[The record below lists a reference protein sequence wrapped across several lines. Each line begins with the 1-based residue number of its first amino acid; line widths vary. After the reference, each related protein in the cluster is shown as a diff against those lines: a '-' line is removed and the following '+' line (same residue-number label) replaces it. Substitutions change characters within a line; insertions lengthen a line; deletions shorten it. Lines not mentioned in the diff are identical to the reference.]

1 MIISLSRVKK
11 LRMKVAIIVG
21 LLVIGITPLANA
33 YGESI
38 SQFGIK
44 LLPEKILEFTD
55 GMLQVYVES
64 NGLMIPSGITGLKTT
79 STDSSIIKIIGV
91 EPANEYITNI
101 QIQALQP
108 GTANI
113 ILAAPGFS
121 SKEIPITVFNNNN
134 FPTQIQMKII
144 PVSFPVDGP
153 KHGYIGVEL
162 LTTSGLPTKAEDDTL
177 IKFSTPNTDMIELK
191 ETQVLIKKGE
201 YFALNEFKVLSSGEP
216 IIFAVTEG
224 MKRISQY
231 ITVLESA
238 EPYKIKV
245 YAYPSTFT
253 SYSNPTAY
261 LIIQL
266 QDNDGVPIIAEN
278 DIRVSITASN
288 PTAKINTSIDF
299 EEVIFSTKNLVIESG
314 SYWAVASFTTRPDLG
329 AFTESDF
336 QEYTISASTDD
347 YISTSVTIQVIH
359 ERIGGGVTG
368 QVKGGLIVG
377 EGPAIFSDL
386 PFLTT
391 GKNELI
397 GVVYLEATVPIVD
410 QLDYLQE
417 GSSTVFASITEE
429 VTLPV
434 MADKDVELNI
444 ASSYLKTVNF
454 VNPII
459 KHGTNS
465 ALVFGSTGT
474 VAPKDCK
481 IEFYLTDNEGIKKV
495 AGKPYGP
502 VQESLSLTVELMI
515 PKVLAGTNFPVIG
528 YLVESEVSDEG
539 SCYAASTDSDDE
551 SAGARFGVT
560 QFTDDTI
567 LTFSA
572 DEYAEIEPV
581 TVKQNQPF
589 VLIDAKSNKV
599 GSTTLEIRG
608 ADLSTSISIASHTTD
623 PTSFALTYPSTTLPD
638 TNALLALQVLDS
650 GGNPVY
656 AKKDIEVTLV
666 SNNESVIEIPENLV
680 IAKDDYRTIF
690 EIITKGEGNSEIAIL
705 SEDLPLA
712 KFDLNVKG
720 LEPKI
725 NMKIA
730 GSGLVSE
737 SMTATISIS
746 YPGTNLS
753 AEGLDVAWTV
763 SGAEVLHQRQIANE
777 DGEALI
783 ELISHQPGTAHIK
796 AVVNGL
802 GIANAEST
810 GSYTFSHPEGYVE
823 IIESDDTGLGFGIG
837 LDESQLIYLI
847 VPSAV
852 AGAFLFLKRTNRL
865 EEITSRLP
873 LDGLGE
879 KFEGIKDRISELR
892 NRD

>member
-1 MIISLSRVKK
+1 
-11 LRMKVAIIVG
+11 MKVAIIVG
-21 LLVIGITPLANA
+21 LLVIGITPLA

-38 SQFGIK
+38 SQFGVK
-44 LLPEKILEFTD
+44 LLPEKILEYTD
-55 GMLQVYVES
+55 GTLQVYVES

-79 STDSSIIKIIGV
+79 STDTSIIKIIGV

-113 ILAAPGFS
+113 LLAAPGFS
-121 SKEIPITVFNNNN
+121 SKQIPITVFNNNN
-134 FPTQIQMKII
+134 YPTQIQMKIT
-144 PVSFPVDGP
+144 PDSYPVDGP
-153 KHGYIGVEL
+153 KHRYIGVEL

-177 IKFSTPNTDMIELK
+177 IKFSTPNKDMIELK
-191 ETQVLIKKGE
+191 ETEILIKKGE
-201 YFALNEFKVLSSGEP
+201 YFAINEFNILSSGDP
-216 IIFAVTEG
+216 IIFVETEG
-224 MKRISQY
+224 MKRISKF
-231 ITVLESA
+231 IKIPKAA
-238 EPYKIKV
+238 EPYKIQV
-245 YAYPSTFT
+245 YAYPSEFT
-253 SYSNPTAY
+253 SYSNPKAY

-266 QDNDGVPIIAEN
+266 QDNDGVPIYAKN
-278 DIRVSITASN
+278 DIHVSITTSN
-288 PTAKINTSIDF
+288 PTAKINTSTDF
-299 EEVIFSTKNLVIESG
+299 EEVIFSTNDLVIESG
-314 SYWAVASFTTRPDLG
+314 SYWAVASFTPRPDLG
-329 AFTESDF
+329 DFTGSDF
-336 QEYTISASTDD
+336 QDYTISASTDD
-347 YISTSVTIQVIH
+347 YISTSTKIRVIH
-359 ERIGGGVTG
+359 ERIGGGDTG
-368 QVKGGLIVG
+368 QVKGGIIVG
-377 EGPAIFSDL
+377 EGPAIFKNL

-397 GVVYLEATVPIVD
+397 GVVYLEATVSITD

-417 GSSTVFASITEE
+417 GSSTVFASITGEA
-429 VTLPV
+429 TLPV
-434 MADKDVELNI
+434 MASKDIELNI
-444 ASSYLKTVNF
+444 ASTHLKTVN
-454 VNPII
+454 VINPIV
-459 KHGTNS
+459 KQGANS
-465 ALVFGSTGT
+465 ALVFGNTGT
-474 VAPKDCK
+474 VAPEDCK
-481 IEFYLTDNEGIKKV
+481 IEFYLTDNEGITTYL
-495 AGKPYGP
+495 GEPYGP
-502 VQESLSLTVELMI
+502 VQESLSLIVEPMI

-528 YLVESEVSDEG
+528 YLVESEDDEG
-539 SCYAASTDSDDE
+539 SCYTASTDDDDE

-589 VLIDAKSNKV
+589 VLMDAKSNKV
-599 GSTTLEIRG
+599 GSTSLEIRG
-608 ADLSTSISIASHTTD
+608 SDLSTSISIVSHTTD
-623 PTSFALTYPSTTLPD
+623 PTSFALTFPSTTLPS

-656 AKKDIEVTLV
+656 AKKDIEVTVV

-690 EIITKGEGNSEIAIL
+690 EIITKGEGDSEIALL
-705 SEDLPLA
+705 SENLPLA
-712 KFDLNVKG
+712 KFNLNVKG

-725 NMKIA
+725 NMGIA

-783 ELISHQPGTAHIK
+783 ELISYQPGTAHIK

-802 GIANAEST
+802 GIANAESI

-823 IIESDDTGLGFGIG
+823 IVESEDTGLGFGIG

-873 LDGLGE
+873 LEGLGE
-879 KFEGIKDRISELR
+879 KFEGIKDRVSELR
-892 NRD
+892 DRD